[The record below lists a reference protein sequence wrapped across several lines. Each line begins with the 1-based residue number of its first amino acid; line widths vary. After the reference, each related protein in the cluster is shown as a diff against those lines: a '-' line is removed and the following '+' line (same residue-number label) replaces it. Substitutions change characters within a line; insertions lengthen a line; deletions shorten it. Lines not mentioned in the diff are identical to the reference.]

1 MRRWSPPSLELN
13 VSALLRCLWMWQ
25 NTLRVNASQG
35 EEPSREKR
43 VTLSQDLSS
52 AHFFYTWKCLLAWIW
67 NSKALCVSQTRI
79 IRKNTEPCRNKS
91 FFFSFLMSN
100 ISLVSAVTGGQLF
113 PSRRQDRRHPIMN
126 TQANKYNLPSSLHLS
141 LFLSFCL

>member
-1 MRRWSPPSLELN
+1 MYLCMRRWSPPSLELN
-13 VSALLRCLWMWQ
+13 VSALLWCLWMWQ
-25 NTLRVNASQG
+25 NTLRVNASQV

-43 VTLSQDLSS
+43 VSLSQDLSS

-67 NSKALCVSQTRI
+67 NSKPLCVSQTRI
-79 IRKNTEPCRNKS
+79 IRKNTGIS
-91 FFFSFLMSN
+91 HFFSFLMSN
-100 ISLVSAVTGGQLF
+100 ISLVSAVTGEQLF

-141 LFLSFCL
+141 MFLSFCL